1 MASATSVSAPPDACR
16 CPANLPASNHALL
29 WVAVALPTMGRPC
42 ATICVANERR
52 MLMRPALLRDRRRA
66 GNDFEARSHAR
77 LPTKL
82 IDANVC
88 SAAQQ
93 LSMKQK
99 KKPPP
104 AARDKRTRTVEAWCI
119 FNRRIVQSC
128 GFWVSRLQKAKGQV
142 LATAT
147 PRAER
152 EREGLGGGDVRSG
165 SMPSPQQHRA
175 ASPVGTLRVVF
186 FSTLPPLSCLL
197 FPAPCLARTS
207 PRLLLVCSSL
217 LHAPVTSA
225 GAAVATI
232 ISPRTMR
239 VVQRPSTPSIDG
251 SSRRVAASP
260 VFVSP
265 VGKASARSKDVL
277 SMAAQGAQH
286 IPVAPNWTRSRP
298 FLSMVHLFEPRGMM

>member
-1 MASATSVSAPPDACR
+1 MRNHLCR
-16 CPANLPASNHALL
+16 K
-29 WVAVALPTMGRPC
+29 
-42 ATICVANERR
+42 
-52 MLMRPALLRDRRRA
+52 RA
-66 GNDFEARSHAR
+66 SHAHA
-77 LPTKL
+77 P
-82 IDANVC
+82 
-88 SAAQQ
+88 SAAQGSSQ
-93 LSMKQK
+93 GGQRFRGT
-99 KKPPP
+99 KPRQTPHQAHRCQRLQRSAAAEHETEEEAA

-152 EREGLGGGDVRSG
+152 AREGLGGGEVRSG